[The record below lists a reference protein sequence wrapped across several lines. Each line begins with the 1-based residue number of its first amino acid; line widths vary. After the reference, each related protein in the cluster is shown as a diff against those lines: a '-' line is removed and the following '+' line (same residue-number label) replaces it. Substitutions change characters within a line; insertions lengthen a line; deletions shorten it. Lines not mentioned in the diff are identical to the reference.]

1 VKDLKQKKP
10 RILEENEINNEIR
23 KELNYDIHNVFT
35 NEEKDMEGMKKNLNL
50 KNEVEV
56 ENEL

>member
-10 RILEENEINNEIR
+10 RILDENEINNEIR

-35 NEEKDMEGMKKNLNL
+35 NEEKDM
-50 KNEVEV
+50 
-56 ENEL
+56 